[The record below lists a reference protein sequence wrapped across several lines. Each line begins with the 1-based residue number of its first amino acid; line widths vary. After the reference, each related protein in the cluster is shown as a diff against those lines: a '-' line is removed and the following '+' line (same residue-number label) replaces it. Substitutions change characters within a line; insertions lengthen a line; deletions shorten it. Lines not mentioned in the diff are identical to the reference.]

1 VEVAKEVE
9 AIVEPAK
16 KVEATVEAAKEEE
29 KSDINVADS
38 SA

>member
-1 VEVAKEVE
+1 MEVAKEVE

-29 KSDINVADS
+29 KSDIHVADS

>member
-1 VEVAKEVE
+1 MEVAKEVE